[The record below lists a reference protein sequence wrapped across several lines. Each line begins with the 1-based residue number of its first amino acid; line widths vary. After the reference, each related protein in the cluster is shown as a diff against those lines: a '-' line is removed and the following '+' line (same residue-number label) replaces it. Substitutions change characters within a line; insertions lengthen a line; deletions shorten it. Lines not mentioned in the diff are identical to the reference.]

1 MKRVV
6 LSFFSVLVAVSMF
19 GQVAQWLIPAK
30 YDNMKLDTE
39 AGVIVADSAGIKV
52 TWNLDGKRLFA
63 TENDVAPFTEGMAV
77 AKVKGSNFIA
87 GVYKANGTYIPLEG
101 FTVAHNH
108 PFYSHGNLVVC
119 QNNIYRLINKNGE
132 VQPEIFA
139 MLYPYFNGYAAG
151 HAYLNKEKLKD
162 PYPVLINALGNP
174 VIFSYN
180 DKLFKPDEVDFA
192 SSVNDEKKGVVVIK
206 KKVYIFNGADG
217 TITPVFASKNAI
229 FNPKDQAKLEGEVEK
244 CLLLDPDT
252 NIYTLFAKCG
262 KLGQVTFRFDK
273 MMRLL
278 SVKRTDSEQVYKAK
292 APEVKEFSSSLRVF
306 AENNLEGILSGSETM
321 LPAQFDK
328 VIKCFDDKA
337 IVSLKG
343 RCGMIS
349 IDKSRNFTFR
359 LNKGDD
365 IPFRH
370 QKYET
375 TLRADMPAYIGT
387 DDIMLDVTGGAG
399 CELDIATKAS
409 RSTDAGNFVQYN
421 CSLSIPANI
430 TDELT
435 PINYSVVVSYDGLKS
450 APIPLNV
457 KAWHYKYFVVE
468 IDDAQTTVDKGLVTF
483 AFTINAERL
492 PGDGVY
498 HTTVDIVA
506 DSLQYE
512 LEKMSETAY
521 KCRLAGLASGV
532 NKIAVKILEQGCP
545 PVIFPYEVYYTPA
558 KGRSRS
564 SAATPEEVTIM
575 RSTTKRLKIT
585 RPVII
590 ETAPAEPE
598 PAAPAPVEETVAE
611 PAPSIPSVPSVPT
624 QGTDDPSQEYK
635 RKVMRN

>member
-1 MKRVV
+1 MTEYLGGKNSLGRNLTMMTDFYELTMMQGYLRHGLADNVGV
-6 LSFFSVLVAVSMF
+6 FDMFFRSRSDGQIMYAVM
-19 GQVAQWLIPAK
+19 
-30 YDNMKLDTE
+30 
-39 AGVIVADSAGIKV
+39 AGVEQLCEYIENLHFDEEDVAYLRSQNVFDEEF
-52 TWNLDGKRLFA
+52 LKRLSDF
-63 TENDVAPFTEGMAV
+63 EFTGEIYAVPEG
-77 AKVKGSNFIA
+77 
-87 GVYKANGTYIPLEG
+87 
-101 FTVAHNH
+101 
-108 PFYSHGNLVVC
+108 
-119 QNNIYRLINKNGE
+119 
-132 VQPEIFA
+132 
-139 MLYPYFNGYAAG
+139 
-151 HAYLNKEKLKD
+151 
-162 PYPVLINALGNP
+162 
-174 VIFSYN
+174 
-180 DKLFKPDEVDFA
+180 
-192 SSVNDEKKGVVVIK
+192 
-206 KKVYIFNGADG
+206 
-217 TITPVFASKNAI
+217 TPVFPGEPIVRVRAPL
-229 FNPKDQAKLEGEVEK
+229 FQAQLIETA
-244 CLLLDPDT
+244 LL
-252 NIYTLFAKCG
+252 NIINHQTL
-262 KLGQVTFRFDK
+262 
-273 MMRLL
+273 
-278 SVKRTDSEQVYKAK
+278 
-292 APEVKEFSSSLRVF
+292 
-306 AENNLEGILSGSETM
+306 
-321 LPAQFDK
+321 
-328 VIKCFDDKA
+328 
-337 IVSLKG
+337 
-343 RCGMIS
+343 
-349 IDKSRNFTFR
+349 
-359 LNKGDD
+359 
-365 IPFRH
+365 
-370 QKYET
+370 
-375 TLRADMPAYIGT
+375 
-387 DDIMLDVTGGAG
+387 
-399 CELDIATKAS
+399 IATKAS

-611 PAPSIPSVPSVPT
+611 PAPSIPETPAQEP
-624 QGTDDPSQEYK
+624 DDPSQEYK
-635 RKVMRN
+635 RKVVRVSNQIHTAFSTILLNQIKISC